1 MLDRIRIGGVS
12 LLEWVGVVTPGGITR
27 ADIEGATGGAVRRA
41 AVPWVQLDNVVVG
54 ALIGLVGIVCGN
66 LISGWSQRR
75 VEHEHSRLPE
85 LILAFDAMKTEL
97 ERLILKVDRLEKDL
111 EAATLDLDQTRA
123 RYRAALS
130 WGHKLQRI
138 IEDLLLTLPKG
149 TTLPFV
155 PDPPSEITSDI

>member
-1 MLDRIRIGGVS
+1 MRLGGGV
-12 LLEWVGVVTPGGITR
+12 R
-27 ADIEGATGGAVRRA
+27 RGAGR
-41 AVPWVQLDNVVVG
+41 WVQLDNVVVG

-75 VEHEHSRLPE
+75 VEHEHSRLAE
-85 LILAFDAMKTEL
+85 LTLAFDAMKTEL
-97 ERLILKVDRLEKDL
+97 ERLTLKVDRLEKDL

-138 IEDLLLTLPKG
+138 IEDLLLMLPNG

>member
-1 MLDRIRIGGVS
+1 M
-12 LLEWVGVVTPGGITR
+12 
-27 ADIEGATGGAVRRA
+27 
-41 AVPWVQLDNVVVG
+41 PWVQLDNVVVG

>member
-1 MLDRIRIGGVS
+1 M
-12 LLEWVGVVTPGGITR
+12 
-27 ADIEGATGGAVRRA
+27 
-41 AVPWVQLDNVVVG
+41 PWVQLDNVVVG

-75 VEHEHSRLPE
+75 VEHEHSRLAE
-85 LILAFDAMKTEL
+85 LTLAFDAMKTEL
-97 ERLILKVDRLEKDL
+97 ERLTLKVDRLEKDL

-149 TTLPFV
+149 GDASVHPG
-155 PDPPSEITSDI
+155 PSERDHVRHLSH

>member
-1 MLDRIRIGGVS
+1 M
-12 LLEWVGVVTPGGITR
+12 
-27 ADIEGATGGAVRRA
+27 
-41 AVPWVQLDNVVVG
+41 PWVQLDNVVVG

-138 IEDLLLTLPKG
+138 IEDRSRPSRVG
-149 TTLPFV
+149 GA
-155 PDPPSEITSDI
+155 PPSRADRAGSPLGRKSAARGWVIWCGIGGLCRCVWGRGCWWR